1 MFRGGDYI
9 DKASFADHIN
19 KPGHNYLDVSDIP
32 GARPKKHFQTRSS
45 QQQLGQVGASIIDNN
60 QMIPAG
66 VKKAAK

>member
-32 GARPKKHFQTRSS
+32 GARPKKHF
-45 QQQLGQVGASIIDNN
+45 
-60 QMIPAG
+60 
-66 VKKAAK
+66 